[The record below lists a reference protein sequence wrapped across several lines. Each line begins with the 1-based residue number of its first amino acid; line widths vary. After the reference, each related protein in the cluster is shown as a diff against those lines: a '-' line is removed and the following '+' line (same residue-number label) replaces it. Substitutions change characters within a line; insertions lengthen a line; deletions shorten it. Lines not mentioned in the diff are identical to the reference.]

1 MKNTLQEQLN
11 QIDPL
16 LRQHGHAI
24 KEVVE
29 LYIQEKL
36 GDNLHDLFN
45 KQPALQSLSDWYN
58 TTLDE
63 MKEQLDNNL
72 DQLVADQLLPQAF
85 LSKLRSDEE
94 YYMYDIHPFVL
105 QYILWLY
112 VHDKEFALKHAVP
125 LYDAAIWGTLGYRL
139 IDLDIDE
146 AKSNTAE
153 LKMLSLLLI
162 QKYEDELLDCFGLEE
177 KYYRHLSRIKQE
189 FIKEELRQ
197 LSLKFKSPCYQ
208 SGNMKQ
214 MADKAVHL
222 FGCFALGLVRF
233 GKTDLYD
240 EYWNVFRC
248 TFAPIQLIDDLQ
260 DMEKDLASG
269 HYSIFIN
276 DQPDKIT
283 KAEEIGEETIAN
295 LYHEG
300 IRLFEEAR
308 YCCKELNDYI
318 FLLNIEKTRLR
329 FNHHFLKSK
338 QPIEN

>member
-16 LRQHGHAI
+16 LHQHGHAI
-24 KEVVE
+24 KAVVE

-58 TTLDE
+58 TTLDV

-162 QKYEDELLDCFGLEE
+162 QKYEDQLLECFGMEE
-177 KYYRHLSRIKQE
+177 KYYRYLSRIKHE
-189 FIKEELRQ
+189 FVKEELRQ

-208 SGNMKQ
+208 PGNMKQ

-240 EYWNVFRC
+240 EYWNIFRC

-260 DMEKDLASG
+260 DMQKDTEVG
-269 HYSIFIN
+269 HYSIFW
-276 DQPDKIT
+276 KEKVT
-283 KAEEIGEETIAN
+283 GEIHHEMISSETIKS
-295 LYHEG
+295 LYNEG
-300 IRLFEEAR
+300 ILLFNEAR
-308 YCCKELNDYI
+308 ELCKKLNDFV
-318 FLLNIEKTRLR
+318 FLINIEKTRLR
-329 FNHHFLKSK
+329 FNYRFLSS
-338 QPIEN
+338 